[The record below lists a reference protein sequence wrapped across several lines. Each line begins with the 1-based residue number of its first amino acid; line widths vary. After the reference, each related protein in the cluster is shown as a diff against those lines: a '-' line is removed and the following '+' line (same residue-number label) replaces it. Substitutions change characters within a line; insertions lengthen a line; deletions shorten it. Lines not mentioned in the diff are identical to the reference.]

1 MEMTQME
8 MKKYTVLNSLG
19 ILEVEG
25 TYKDVTEHMKSVL
38 EHRYLEEIQEGIFKK
53 DYSRIVSNSNKLS
66 MVSMLSILELS
77 SALSWSYSTESALSW
92 S

>member
-1 MEMTQME
+1 MEI
-8 MKKYTVLNSLG
+8 KKYTVLNSLG
-19 ILEVEG
+19 IVEAEG
-25 TYKDVTEHMKSVL
+25 TYEDVTKHMKSVL

-66 MVSMLSILELS
+66 MVDMLSILELS
-77 SALSWSYSTESALSW
+77 SALSWSYSIESAVPW